1 MIRKLVEEDRKMTM
15 DFLGKEPAINLFII
29 GDIEAFGF
37 DEDFQELWGQFDEQ
51 NELEGVLLRFI
62 ESYIPYFAKENF
74 DASGFKEKIDNAAGK
89 ITISGKAK
97 IVREFLNMEE
107 IYSAKNDY
115 FCELTDNK
123 LLQKGDNSN
132 KIKVAKEKDAEKIAE
147 LLAKIVE
154 FEGVSNSSDRIA
166 DKIKTKTGR
175 VYYVENEMG
184 EMISLSQTSA
194 ENSKS
199 AMITGVATL
208 PEYRGKGIMS
218 ACLSKLCGDLLE
230 EGKTLCL
237 FYDNPKAGSVYHKLG
252 FKSIDNW
259 IMLSRENFK
268 F

>member
-15 DFLGKEPAINLFII
+15 DFLGKEPAINIFII

-37 DEDFQELWGQFDEQ
+37 DEDFQELWGQFDDQ

-74 DASGFKEKIDNAAGK
+74 DVTGFKKIIDNAAGK
-89 ITISGKAK
+89 IILSGKAK

-107 IYSAKNDY
+107 MYSAKNDY
-115 FCELTDNK
+115 FCELTEDK
-123 LLQKGDNSN
+123 LLEKGD
-132 KIKVAKEKDAEKIAE
+132 KYQIKVAKEKDAEKISE
-147 LLAKIVE
+147 LLAQIVE
-154 FEGVSNSSDRIA
+154 FEGLSNSSDRIA

-184 EMISLSQTSA
+184 KMISLSQTSA

-218 ACLSKLCGDLLE
+218 ACLSKLCGDLLK

-237 FYDNPKAGSVYHKLG
+237 FYDNPKAGSVYHRLG

-259 IMLSRENFK
+259 IMISRGN
-268 F
+268 

>member
-1 MIRKLVEEDRKMTM
+1 MIRKLVEEERKMTM

-62 ESYIPYFAKENF
+62 ESFIPYFAKENF
-74 DASGFKEKIDNAAGK
+74 DATGFKEKIDKAEGK
-89 ITISGKAK
+89 IIISGKAK

-115 FCELTDNK
+115 FCELTEDK
-123 LLQKGDNSN
+123 LLGKGDAY
-132 KIKVAKEKDAEKIAE
+132 KIKVAEVKDAEKISE
-147 LLAKIVE
+147 LLAQIVE

-184 EMISLSQTSA
+184 KTISLSQTSA

-208 PEYRGKGIMS
+208 PEYRGKGVMS
-218 ACLSKLCGDLLE
+218 ACLSKLCGDLLD

-237 FYDNPKAGSVYHKLG
+237 FYDNPKAGSVYHRLG

-259 IMLSRENFK
+259 IMLSREN
-268 F
+268 